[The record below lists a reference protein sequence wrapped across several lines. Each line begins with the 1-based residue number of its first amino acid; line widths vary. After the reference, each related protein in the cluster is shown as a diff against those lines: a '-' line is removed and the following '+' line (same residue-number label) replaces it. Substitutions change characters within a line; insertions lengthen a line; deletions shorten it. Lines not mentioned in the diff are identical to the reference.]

1 VLSIRQP
8 ALAQVGGK
16 RRKWWRSRKKK
27 TRQQEVGVI
36 RGAEGQGG
44 RRRETMAKRGKET
57 GSRDLPYQDKDRYA
71 TRLISGATC
80 YLQPP
85 PPSQGSILALDIQQ
99 RFSAGHSSIKSS
111 ATCFS
116 QDFPLQRCRPDFAH
130 LLRPS
135 NASIGGPLSQQPPRS
150 NAGSEQDAP
159 CRLVRLPY
167 CTRDSET
174 GLRWLHSRRPATSPS
189 R

>member
-1 VLSIRQP
+1 
-8 ALAQVGGK
+8 
-16 RRKWWRSRKKK
+16 
-27 TRQQEVGVI
+27 
-36 RGAEGQGG
+36 
-44 RRRETMAKRGKET
+44 MARRGKET

-116 QDFPLQRCRPDFAH
+116 QDFPLQRCRPDF
-130 LLRPS
+130 RPS
-135 NASIGGPLSQQPPRS
+135 STPQQRVHWWAIVSTTP
-150 NAGSEQDAP
+150 ALQ
-159 CRLVRLPY
+159 
-167 CTRDSET
+167 
-174 GLRWLHSRRPATSPS
+174 RWLGTRCPMPISAAPLLHSGQ
-189 R
+189 

>member
-1 VLSIRQP
+1 
-8 ALAQVGGK
+8 
-16 RRKWWRSRKKK
+16 
-27 TRQQEVGVI
+27 
-36 RGAEGQGG
+36 
-44 RRRETMAKRGKET
+44 MAKRGKET

-71 TRLISGATC
+71 TRLISGAIVT
-80 YLQPP
+80 YNPLLPHKARFWP
-85 PPSQGSILALDIQQ
+85 WTFSRGFRPVIQVSSLPQ
-99 RFSAGHSSIKSS
+99 LVSRKIFHSKD
-111 ATCFS
+111 AVRT
-116 QDFPLQRCRPDFAH
+116 FAH